1 MCVGACVR
9 MCVGVRG
16 RLPIFQYSM
25 PNCSKTV
32 PVDTNDRQQR
42 NSRIVPRYDDD
53 NLWDAVRDG
62 VIVSSDLDDRM
73 RPKTP
78 LPPFQRQE
86 RPFSSPNVPI
96 LDPPPPVPP
105 PKPPPKPLGE
115 ITNVT
120 PDETEVEMLKK
131 HLKLQASVINGLCR
145 LRAFEAENASHL
157 DTRR

>member
-1 MCVGACVR
+1 
-9 MCVGVRG
+9 
-16 RLPIFQYSM
+16 M

-105 PKPPPKPLGE
+105 PKPPPKPPRPPLGE